1 MYDTIRWGIL
11 GTGGIARK
19 FATGLQALD
28 DAALVAVGSRS
39 AETADR
45 FADQFGAP
53 RRHASYAALAADPEV
68 DAIYVATPHSLHQ
81 ENSLLCL
88 EAGKPVLVEK
98 PFTINAQEAR
108 ALIDAARARRVF
120 LMEAMWTRYIP
131 LMVEV
136 RRLLA
141 EGAIGEV
148 RMVAADFGYRTRY
161 DPASRAFDPALGG
174 GGLLDVGVYPISL
187 ASMIFGNAAR
197 IASLAHLGETGVDEQ
212 SAFLLGYEEGQLAVL
227 YTAVRTTTPQE
238 ADGHRRLHPHPLTL
252 VGAQGHDPA
261 PPRPGT
267 GAHRCA
273 VHRQRLQLRGGRGTP
288 LPARRPVGERRHA
301 AGREPGHHGDH
312 GPHPRPVGDGLPH
325 GAGRRLRTHVELWN
339 GM

>member
-1 MYDTIRWGIL
+1 MSEKIRWGIL
-11 GTGGIARK
+11 GTGNIARK
-19 FATGLQALD
+19 FAIGLQALD
-28 DAALVAVGSRS
+28 DAALLAVGSRS
-39 AETADR
+39 AESADR

-68 DAIYVATPHSLHQ
+68 DAIYVATPHSLHK

-108 ALIDAARARRVF
+108 ELIDTARSRGVF

-131 LMVEV
+131 LMVEL

-187 ASMIFGNAAR
+187 ASMIFGNATR

-212 SAFLLGYEEGQLAVL
+212 SAFILGYGQGQLAVL

-238 ADGHRRLHPHPLTL
+238 AEIMGTEGSIRIHAPWWVPKAMTL
-252 VGAQGHDPA
+252 A
-261 PPRPGT
+261 RP
-267 GAHRCA
+267 
-273 VHRQRLQLRGGRGTP
+273 
-288 LPARRPVGERRHA
+288 
-301 AGREPGHHGDH
+301 GREPERMEVPFIGNGYNYEAAEVH
-312 GPHPRPVGDGLPH
+312 RCLRAGLLESEVMPLDESLAIMETMDRIRDQW
-325 GAGRRLRTHVELWN
+325 GLRYPMERRN
-339 GM
+339 S